1 MIISK
6 RIILLLSVFLVI
18 LSTSCHKKSGGYN
31 PFLHDKVKPSQ
42 VEAKRSKNADKK
54 AARAYKKQLRRTS
67 MKLYN
72 RKPGPSP
79 EKK

>member
-1 MIISK
+1 MNISLKKLFLITIITT
-6 RIILLLSVFLVI
+6 ILV
-18 LSTSCHKKSGGYN
+18 TGCHKKPYN

-42 VEAKRSKNADKK
+42 VEAKRSKKADKK
-54 AARAYKKQLRRTS
+54 AAKAYKKQMSRAS

-79 EKK
+79 ATK